1 MPEGSA
7 CRGHPP
13 SEAFSA
19 KVKKMNGGYY
29 YFEPLLPSLTH
40 DEERSMRKCYGR
52 VFLSLTVY
60 TVCATLV
67 ILLLQIGAMLFLGNS
82 AEKFLSS
89 DLFIWGAQ
97 VLSMYIIAFPILWLI
112 VRPLPKKR
120 AERSKISVEEFVVLF
135 LISEAIMLV
144 GSMIS
149 TALTSGLSG
158 VLGYEIENSTSEL
171 IMDSPEWLILLVAV
185 VLGPVFE
192 ELIFRKLFID
202 ATSRYGDRLAV
213 IVSAVSFGIFHGN
226 LSQFL
231 YAGTLGLVLGYL
243 YVKTRNVLY
252 PIALHVL
259 MNLVGTAP
267 AVFAKDSIARL
278 EEIAASEE
286 LSSADAMAM
295 LGDSMTVMGISLVQ
309 YVLAALGIVAFV
321 IVLRRG
327 LIKLPDNTYERLS
340 SGGEPELITV
350 PRRQAAKCI
359 CLSVGAILFLITVL
373 IEFVLSILPA

>member
-1 MPEGSA
+1 
-7 CRGHPP
+7 
-13 SEAFSA
+13 
-19 KVKKMNGGYY
+19 MNGGYY
-29 YFEPLLPSLTH
+29 YFEPLLPSLSL

-52 VFLSLTVY
+52 VFLSLAVY
-60 TVCATLV
+60 TVCAILV
-67 ILLLQIGAMLFLGNS
+67 ILILELGVLLFLGDK
-82 AEKFLSS
+82 AMEFLSG
-89 DLFIWGAQ
+89 DIFLWGSQ
-97 VLSMYIIAFPILWLI
+97 VLSMYVIAFPVLWLI

-120 AERSKISVEEFVVLF
+120 AARSKISVEEFVVLF

-149 TALTSGLSG
+149 TAITSALSG
-158 VLGYEIENSTSEL
+158 VLGYEIEDSTSEL
-171 IMDSPEWLILLVAV
+171 IMNSPEWLIILVAV

-226 LSQFL
+226 FSQL
-231 YAGTLGLVLGYL
+231 IYAGTLGLVLGYL
-243 YVKTRNVLY
+243 YVKTRNILY

-259 MNLVGTAP
+259 MNLIGTAP
-267 AVFAKDSIARL
+267 AVFAKDSIAR
-278 EEIAASEE
+278 IEE
-286 LSSADAMAM
+286 LAEATEISGEEAIAM

-321 IVLRRG
+321 VVLRRG
-327 LIKLPDNTYERLS
+327 LIKLPDNTYERTNS
-340 SGGEPELITV
+340 EGEPELLTV
-350 PRRQAAKCI
+350 PRAQAAKCV
-359 CLSVGAILFLITVL
+359 CLSVGAVLFLITVV